1 MNRHHFYSK
10 KNKNDADS
18 SKGLSVRTLEDQC
31 SIVNSICL
39 VSKIASAV
47 NKKVQPYRS
56 ITLECTGLI
65 WREVPDGRR
74 SRGTYTALTMQHTGI
89 LSTCVSR
96 HRASCSLQVGVQT
109 SSAIARRQSYAP
121 LLSHTPADIHV
132 SLAPQS
138 PSSKCWCECSLRK
151 TYYYVLSSLY
161 HFVDDCRFL
170 WCDFWSCVYCAA
182 LISKHDTW
190 FLQRR
195 WHCLR

>member
-1 MNRHHFYSK
+1 MGSEMCIRDRCATIGVHFSDENVHLPVAMGHFVNRHHFYSK
-10 KNKNDADS
+10 NNQNDADS

-65 WREVPDGRR
+65 LREVPDGRR

-96 HRASCSLQVGVQT
+96 HRAFSSSWCTNEQRDSTAPVVCS
-109 SSAIARRQSYAP
+109 AP
-121 LLSHTPADIHV
+121 FTHPSRHSRVTG
-132 SLAPQS
+132 S
-138 PSSKCWCECSLRK
+138 PVTLEQML
-151 TYYYVLSSLY
+151 V
-161 HFVDDCRFL
+161 
-170 WCDFWSCVYCAA
+170 
-182 LISKHDTW
+182 
-190 FLQRR
+190 
-195 WHCLR
+195 